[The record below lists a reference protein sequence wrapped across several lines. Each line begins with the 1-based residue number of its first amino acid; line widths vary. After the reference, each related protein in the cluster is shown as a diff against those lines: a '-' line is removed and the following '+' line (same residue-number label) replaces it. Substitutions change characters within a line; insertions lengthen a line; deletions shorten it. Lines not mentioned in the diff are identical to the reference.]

1 MLSKITHKQQLL
13 NEVKGLPGTDIAKI
27 VKIVHLIKEDILE
40 KKVKRTGRNILQ
52 YAGMLKDLTD
62 KESKVFDEAVER
74 RRLFGDRKI
83 KI

>member
-1 MLSKITHKQQLL
+1 MLSNISHKQQLL

-27 VKIVHLIKEDILE
+27 IKIVHLIKEDILE

>member
-1 MLSKITHKQQLL
+1 MLSKISHKQQLL

-40 KKVKRTGRNILQ
+40 KKVKRTRRNILHF
-52 YAGMLKDLTD
+52 AGMLKDLTD

-74 RRLFGDRKI
+74 RRLFGGRKI

>member
-1 MLSKITHKQQLL
+1 MLSKISHKQQLL

-40 KKVKRTGRNILQ
+40 KKVKRTGRNILR

-62 KESKVFDEAVER
+62 KESKVFDEAIER
-74 RRLFGDRKI
+74 RKLFGGRKI

>member
-1 MLSKITHKQQLL
+1 MLSKISHKQQLL

-40 KKVKRTGRNILQ
+40 KKVKRTGKNILQ
-52 YAGMLKDLTD
+52 FAGMLKDLTD

-74 RRLFGDRKI
+74 RRLFGGRKI

>member
-1 MLSKITHKQQLL
+1 MFSKISHKQQLL

-40 KKVKRTGRNILQ
+40 KKVKRTGRSILQ
-52 YAGMLKDLTD
+52 YAGMLEDLTD

-74 RRLFGDRKI
+74 RRLFGGRKI